1 MLFTLGLLLLL
12 TPFPSFQSTSNERR
26 NPTGSDVTKLNAAFT
41 PSKPKTTAAPP
52 KQAVPTTLKPSTVN
66 QTVLPAPAT
75 AKSKPSPSVI
85 QTTPSV
91 AVKSTPAS
99 GTIANKD
106 KHAVA
111 VNQTVS
117 TKSPSA
123 TNVKVLRDKPA
134 TAGALNLQSASTKS
148 ASNHSAKTTKDKLQP
163 VLNQT
168 VTVKPPLANDGKSPK
183 EKTAPTGG
191 PTLQSASTRSA
202 STNSIKTTK
211 DKLQPVLNQTVTV
224 KSSSTSD
231 GKTAKD
237 KPAPPVVQNV
247 QSTSPKTDP
256 ASGQKVA
263 KNKSAPSV
271 NQTVVDK
278 SPSSSDAKKV
288 AAVPA
293 APTKNITA
301 GGSAVTSAN
310 QAASNS
316 KDITPKE
323 KPAAAQ
329 QIQVVISDGCESVNI
344 KEQELKLKP
353 GAPLVM
359 THKISLL
366 PGGCSGGCETEMSA
380 LKERVARLE
389 KEMSSLKDNCPCSV
403 NCPNDCSGNGECQKG
418 KCVCQQGFMGPDCS
432 NCAQG
437 AECIK
442 KAVKGKAKSTG
453 KTVTV
458 QGEKDKSSA
467 QTKGENTLSQD
478 KEEKKVTEGKN
489 TLSQGKEEKVTEGK
503 NTLSRGKE
511 EKKVTEGKNT
521 LSQGK
526 EEKKVTEGKNTLSQ
540 GKEEKKVTEGKNTLS
555 QGKGEKTVTEG
566 KNTLSQGKG
575 ETKVTEGKN
584 TLSQGKEEKKVTE
597 GVNTLS
603 QGKEEKKV
611 TEGKNTLSQGK
622 EEKKVTE
629 GKNTLSQGKEEKKV
643 TEGKNTLSQGKEEKK
658 VTEGKNTLLQGKEE
672 KKVTEGENTLSQG
685 KEEKK
690 VMEGK
695 NTLSQGKEEKTVMEG
710 KNTLSQGKEEKKV
723 TEGKNTLSQG
733 KEEKKV
739 MEGKNTIS
747 QGKEE
752 KKVMEGES
760 TLLQGKEQKKVTEIK
775 DADAKPKVTT
785 GTFTKLSLSKTQTKQ
800 EVSTKKTPTKD
811 SGAAKTTH
819 PTVSQ
824 VQVKHDKGNQ
834 EESRKEKTV
843 TASKKVQK
851 PEVKLGT
858 TSKTYSNSEQ
868 LKDEPQTNRTQS
880 NVKTSTSSSKT
891 LITLSKSVG
900 TKKNKVEKE
909 SSEHSTLPE
918 KSVVQS
924 VGQKN
929 IKKVKGD
936 AMPSQSTDNKSTE
949 VIKIVKDTEDKVL
962 QRSQDLVNGTGVSIL
977 SEGQDTRDKTT
988 TQGSGS
994 VRVLGG
1000 SGLGSVKVANVSSYS
1015 FTLMWSAP
1023 QGMFKN
1029 FTLIRT
1035 ESLTEGTQVDHE
1047 EFEEET
1053 FEEVK
1058 TYTIKNTTARVQ
1070 VPTESSNTTVVSESR
1085 GKAETRRISMVIP
1098 GNVRSVEFSNLR
1110 PNTAYVLQIYGSAAQ
1125 RRSKIHRV
1133 TTVTGPEPAT
1143 EMVFS
1148 NVTESSLS
1156 VSWSKPKTTYAA
1168 FRITYTNIVT
1178 GEYHYVTVSSQQSH
1192 VVLTKLSVGTSYIVS
1207 VMATQGRTQSD
1218 ALTSIITTVPAPPTH
1233 LRVVNVTDTKALLQW
1248 TPSLGK
1254 VDRFI
1259 ISYESS
1265 KTPNVTVTV
1274 MLSGNSVEHQLRGL
1288 QRGTMYT
1295 VKVLSQKDSH
1305 QSMAVSTTFT
1315 TANLV
1320 KASEVS
1326 ARYAVIIWRTSTV
1339 VYHSYRLIYQV
1350 AGEETKEVILDGTMT
1365 EYKLTGLLPM
1375 SRYIVLVQ
1383 GERDGRYTSIVTTEF
1398 ITGKLRFPFPTD
1410 CSQELLNGAL
1420 ESGEVDIYPQGKE
1433 GRSVRVYC
1441 DMETDGGGWTV
1452 FQRRMNGR
1460 TDFYRT
1466 WTEYSAGFGNL
1477 SEEFWLGNDVLY
1489 NLTSVGPMSLRV
1501 DMRYGNKTVYAHYA
1515 NFSIDSK
1522 ERHYTLTVSGY
1533 TGNAGDSMR
1542 YHNSRP
1548 FSSWDKNP
1556 DPLGIHCARSYMG
1569 GWWYKN
1575 CYKTNLNGIYGANHD
1590 NQGIVWIDWKG
1601 KDVSIPFTEM
1611 KVRPS
1616 RFSPATHG

>member
-1 MLFTLGLLLLL
+1 
-12 TPFPSFQSTSNERR
+12 
-26 NPTGSDVTKLNAAFT
+26 
-41 PSKPKTTAAPP
+41 
-52 KQAVPTTLKPSTVN
+52 
-66 QTVLPAPAT
+66 
-75 AKSKPSPSVI
+75 
-85 QTTPSV
+85 
-91 AVKSTPAS
+91 
-99 GTIANKD
+99 
-106 KHAVA
+106 
-111 VNQTVS
+111 
-117 TKSPSA
+117 
-123 TNVKVLRDKPA
+123 
-134 TAGALNLQSASTKS
+134 
-148 ASNHSAKTTKDKLQP
+148 
-163 VLNQT
+163 
-168 VTVKPPLANDGKSPK
+168 
-183 EKTAPTGG
+183 
-191 PTLQSASTRSA
+191 
-202 STNSIKTTK
+202 
-211 DKLQPVLNQTVTV
+211 
-224 KSSSTSD
+224 
-231 GKTAKD
+231 
-237 KPAPPVVQNV
+237 
-247 QSTSPKTDP
+247 
-256 ASGQKVA
+256 
-263 KNKSAPSV
+263 
-271 NQTVVDK
+271 
-278 SPSSSDAKKV
+278 
-288 AAVPA
+288 
-293 APTKNITA
+293 
-301 GGSAVTSAN
+301 
-310 QAASNS
+310 
-316 KDITPKE
+316 
-323 KPAAAQ
+323 
-329 QIQVVISDGCESVNI
+329 
-344 KEQELKLKP
+344 
-353 GAPLVM
+353 M

-442 KAVKGKAKSTG
+442 SKWGEKSSKFTKESLTGTCINAVSEAVKGKAKSTG

-458 QGEKDKSSA
+458 QG
-467 QTKGENTLSQD
+467 
-478 KEEKKVTEGKN
+478 
-489 TLSQGKEEKVTEGK
+489 
-503 NTLSRGKE
+503 
-511 EKKVTEGKNT
+511 
-521 LSQGK
+521 
-526 EEKKVTEGKNTLSQ
+526 
-540 GKEEKKVTEGKNTLS
+540 
-555 QGKGEKTVTEG
+555 
-566 KNTLSQGKG
+566 
-575 ETKVTEGKN
+575 
-584 TLSQGKEEKKVTE
+584 
-597 GVNTLS
+597 
-603 QGKEEKKV
+603 
-611 TEGKNTLSQGK
+611 
-622 EEKKVTE
+622 
-629 GKNTLSQGKEEKKV
+629 
-643 TEGKNTLSQGKEEKK
+643 
-658 VTEGKNTLLQGKEE
+658 
-672 KKVTEGENTLSQG
+672 
-685 KEEKK
+685 
-690 VMEGK
+690 
-695 NTLSQGKEEKTVMEG
+695 
-710 KNTLSQGKEEKKV
+710 
-723 TEGKNTLSQG
+723 
-733 KEEKKV
+733 
-739 MEGKNTIS
+739 
-747 QGKEE
+747 
-752 KKVMEGES
+752 
-760 TLLQGKEQKKVTEIK
+760 
-775 DADAKPKVTT
+775 
-785 GTFTKLSLSKTQTKQ
+785 
-800 EVSTKKTPTKD
+800 
-811 SGAAKTTH
+811 
-819 PTVSQ
+819 
-824 VQVKHDKGNQ
+824 
-834 EESRKEKTV
+834 
-843 TASKKVQK
+843 
-851 PEVKLGT
+851 
-858 TSKTYSNSEQ
+858 
-868 LKDEPQTNRTQS
+868 
-880 NVKTSTSSSKT
+880 
-891 LITLSKSVG
+891 
-900 TKKNKVEKE
+900 
-909 SSEHSTLPE
+909 
-918 KSVVQS
+918 
-924 VGQKN
+924 
-929 IKKVKGD
+929 
-936 AMPSQSTDNKSTE
+936 
-949 VIKIVKDTEDKVL
+949 
-962 QRSQDLVNGTGVSIL
+962 
-977 SEGQDTRDKTT
+977 
-988 TQGSGS
+988 
-994 VRVLGG
+994 
-1000 SGLGSVKVANVSSYS
+1000 
-1015 FTLMWSAP
+1015 
-1023 QGMFKN
+1023 
-1029 FTLIRT
+1029 
-1035 ESLTEGTQVDHE
+1035 
-1047 EFEEET
+1047 
-1053 FEEVK
+1053 
-1058 TYTIKNTTARVQ
+1058 
-1070 VPTESSNTTVVSESR
+1070 
-1085 GKAETRRISMVIP
+1085 
-1098 GNVRSVEFSNLR
+1098 
-1110 PNTAYVLQIYGSAAQ
+1110 
-1125 RRSKIHRV
+1125 SKIHRV

>member
-1 MLFTLGLLLLL
+1 
-12 TPFPSFQSTSNERR
+12 
-26 NPTGSDVTKLNAAFT
+26 
-41 PSKPKTTAAPP
+41 
-52 KQAVPTTLKPSTVN
+52 
-66 QTVLPAPAT
+66 
-75 AKSKPSPSVI
+75 
-85 QTTPSV
+85 
-91 AVKSTPAS
+91 
-99 GTIANKD
+99 
-106 KHAVA
+106 
-111 VNQTVS
+111 
-117 TKSPSA
+117 
-123 TNVKVLRDKPA
+123 
-134 TAGALNLQSASTKS
+134 
-148 ASNHSAKTTKDKLQP
+148 
-163 VLNQT
+163 
-168 VTVKPPLANDGKSPK
+168 
-183 EKTAPTGG
+183 
-191 PTLQSASTRSA
+191 
-202 STNSIKTTK
+202 
-211 DKLQPVLNQTVTV
+211 
-224 KSSSTSD
+224 
-231 GKTAKD
+231 
-237 KPAPPVVQNV
+237 
-247 QSTSPKTDP
+247 
-256 ASGQKVA
+256 
-263 KNKSAPSV
+263 
-271 NQTVVDK
+271 
-278 SPSSSDAKKV
+278 
-288 AAVPA
+288 
-293 APTKNITA
+293 
-301 GGSAVTSAN
+301 
-310 QAASNS
+310 
-316 KDITPKE
+316 
-323 KPAAAQ
+323 
-329 QIQVVISDGCESVNI
+329 
-344 KEQELKLKP
+344 
-353 GAPLVM
+353 
-359 THKISLL
+359 
-366 PGGCSGGCETEMSA
+366 MSA

-540 GKEEKKVTEGKNTLS
+540 GKEEKKVM
-555 QGKGEKTVTEG
+555 
-566 KNTLSQGKG
+566 
-575 ETKVTEGKN
+575 EGKN
-584 TLSQGKEEKKVTE
+584 TLSQGKEEKKVME
-597 GVNTLS
+597 GESTLL

-643 TEGKNTLSQGKEEKK
+643 
-658 VTEGKNTLLQGKEE
+658 
-672 KKVTEGENTLSQG
+672 
-685 KEEKK
+685 
-690 VMEGK
+690 MEGK
-695 NTLSQGKEEKTVMEG
+695 NTL
-710 KNTLSQGKEEKKV
+710 
-723 TEGKNTLSQG
+723 
-733 KEEKKV
+733 
-739 MEGKNTIS
+739 S

-834 EESRKEKTV
+834 EES
-843 TASKKVQK
+843 
-851 PEVKLGT
+851 P
-858 TSKTYSNSEQ
+858 
-868 LKDEPQTNRTQS
+868 
-880 NVKTSTSSSKT
+880 
-891 LITLSKSVG
+891 
-900 TKKNKVEKE
+900 
-909 SSEHSTLPE
+909 
-918 KSVVQS
+918 
-924 VGQKN
+924 
-929 IKKVKGD
+929 
-936 AMPSQSTDNKSTE
+936 
-949 VIKIVKDTEDKVL
+949 
-962 QRSQDLVNGTGVSIL
+962 
-977 SEGQDTRDKTT
+977 
-988 TQGSGS
+988 
-994 VRVLGG
+994 
-1000 SGLGSVKVANVSSYS
+1000 
-1015 FTLMWSAP
+1015 P

-1168 FRITYTNIVT
+1168 FRITYTNIV
-1178 GEYHYVTVSSQQSH
+1178 
-1192 VVLTKLSVGTSYIVS
+1192 
-1207 VMATQGRTQSD
+1207 
-1218 ALTSIITTVPAPPTH
+1218 TVPAPPTH

-1611 KVRPS
+1611 KHP
-1616 RFSPATHG
+1616 